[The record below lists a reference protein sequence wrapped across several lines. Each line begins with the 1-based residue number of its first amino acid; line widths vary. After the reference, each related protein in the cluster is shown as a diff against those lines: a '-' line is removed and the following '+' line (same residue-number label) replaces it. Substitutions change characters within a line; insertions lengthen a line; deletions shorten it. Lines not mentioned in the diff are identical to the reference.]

1 MYKIE
6 DHTSMTNTHYPH
18 LFQPLVLGA
27 TTLKNRIFMASMH
40 MRFELMDRPTERA
53 ATFYAERA
61 RGGAS
66 LIVTGGCAPNPVGVM
81 DADAHFLSSSDQLDE
96 HRPIPEAVHAAGGKI
111 VLQILHAGRYAKIDD
126 LVGPSDI
133 SAPINP
139 RPVHALSTE
148 EVEQTIADFV
158 NCAELA
164 REAGYDGVEIMGSEG
179 YLITTF
185 CAERTNNRTD
195 EWGGS
200 FENRIRFPI
209 EIVRRTRERLGK
221 DFIILYRISALD
233 LVEGGLTGEETEILA
248 REIEK
253 AGADIL
259 TTGIGWH
266 EARIPTIAH
275 MVPRGGWRHAARRI
289 KEAVNIPV
297 AATNRINTPET
308 ADEML
313 ANGDADV
320 VALGRQ
326 MLADPRFA
334 QKAEAGQSTSINTC
348 IGCNQACLDYIFAD
362 KASSCLV
369 NPFAGRELDMAI
381 RPTGAPKKIAVIGGG
396 PAGMSAALT
405 AAECGHDVTLFED
418 SSTLGGQFNLARRI
432 PGKEDF
438 GETIRYFTTRLPAAG
453 VNVRLNTRPSADALA
468 QAGFDHVIVATGVV
482 PRTLDIDGAD
492 GANVISYVEALT
504 DSKPV
509 GRRVAIIGAGGIG
522 FDVAE
527 YLTSPHGPEITI
539 DRFLAHWGIDAYHH
553 SPGGLGSPVRPAS
566 ERSVVMVQ
574 RTDGR
579 PGKTLG
585 LTTGWV
591 VRAELKSRGV
601 QNITGA
607 SYNKID
613 GKGLH
618 ITLDGTEKLIE
629 ADTIVICAGQES
641 ENSLY
646 GELKS
651 KGIPASLIGG
661 AEKSAGLDALR
672 AIRQGTET
680 ALSL

>member
-1 MYKIE
+1 M
-6 DHTSMTNTHYPH
+6 TSSHYPH
-18 LFQPLVLGA
+18 LFEPLVLGA

-53 ATFYAERA
+53 AAFYAERA

-66 LIVTGGCAPNPVGVM
+66 LIVTGGCAPNPAGVM
-81 DADAHFLSSSDQLDE
+81 DAEAHFLKSPAQLDE
-96 HRPIPEAVHAAGGKI
+96 HRAIPEAVHAEGGKI

-126 LVGPSDI
+126 LVGPSDMP
-133 SAPINP
+133 APINP
-139 RPVHALSTE
+139 RAVHALTTG
-148 EVEQTIADFV
+148 EVEQTIDDFV

-185 CAERTNNRTD
+185 CAQRTNNRTD

-200 FENRIRFPI
+200 FQNRIRFPV
-209 EIVRRTRERLGK
+209 EIVRRTRERLGR

-308 ADEML
+308 AEELL
-313 ANGDADV
+313 ANGDADI

-326 MLADPRFA
+326 MLADPHFA
-334 QKAEAGQSTSINTC
+334 RKAEAGQATSINTC

-381 RPTGAPKKIAVIGGG
+381 RPTNAPKKVAVVGGG

-405 AAECGHDVTLFED
+405 AAECGHEVSLFEA
-418 SSTLGGQFNLARRI
+418 SPTLGGQFNLAKRI

-438 GETIRYFTTRLPAAG
+438 SETIRYFTTRLPAAG
-453 VNVRLNTRPSADALA
+453 VDVRLNTRASANDLA
-468 QAGFDHVIVATGVV
+468 EAGFDHVIVATGVT
-482 PRTLDIDGAD
+482 PRAPDVDGAD
-492 GANVISYVEALT
+492 GPNVITYIDALT
-504 DSKPV
+504 DAKPV

-527 YLTSPHGPEITI
+527 YLTSPHGAAVSI
-539 DRFLAHWGIDAYHH
+539 DRFLAHWGIDAAHKL
-553 SPGGLGSPVRPAS
+553 PGGLGTPSRPPPD
-566 ERSVVMVQ
+566 RHVVMLQ
-574 RTDGR
+574 RTEGR

-607 SYNKID
+607 TYNRID
-613 GKGLH
+613 VNGLH
-618 ITLDGTEKLIE
+618 LTIGGAEKLIE
-629 ADTIVICAGQES
+629 ADTIVVCAGQES
-641 ENSLY
+641 ESSLY
-646 GELKS
+646 RDLKS
-651 KGIPASLIGG
+651 SGIPVSLIGG

-672 AIRQGTET
+672 AIRQGTDT
-680 ALSL
+680 ALNL